1 MVTYHEITPTG
12 LANWKQEVEDLKT
25 IRPAKIK
32 NLADAAAL
40 GDRSENA
47 EYSAAKRELRQ
58 LEGRLRY
65 LDKLI
70 RYAKVT
76 HPAASDIADIGNRI
90 TLKFDDDED
99 HATYELVGPAEAG
112 MGQDKLAINS
122 PLGAAIR
129 QHHAGDSAKR
139 FVSGDVNEH
148 CICIKKIIN
157 EL

>member
-1 MVTYHEITPTG
+1 M
-12 LANWKQEVEDLKT
+12 
-25 IRPAKIK
+25 
-32 NLADAAAL
+32 
-40 GDRSENA
+40 
-47 EYSAAKRELRQ
+47 
-58 LEGRLRY
+58 RY

-129 QHHAGDSAKR
+129 QHHAGDTVTVTAPSGSYQVTLMNIASA
-139 FVSGDVNEH
+139 
-148 CICIKKIIN
+148 
-157 EL
+157 

>member
-1 MVTYHEITPTG
+1 M
-12 LANWKQEVEDLKT
+12 
-25 IRPAKIK
+25 
-32 NLADAAAL
+32 

-90 TLKFDDDED
+90 TLKFDDDEGQ
-99 HATYELVGPAEAG
+99 ATYELVGPAEAG

-129 QHHAGDSAKR
+129 QHHAGDTVTVTAPSGSYQVTLMNIASA
-139 FVSGDVNEH
+139 
-148 CICIKKIIN
+148 
-157 EL
+157 